1 MPVLKS
7 LQAASAMVAAIA
19 WLLKDGIGMIARIL
33 FAWLYSPYLDADCK
47 YWRLIADCFNDLA
60 FCLDLIAPIFPHLF
74 MLIICLSSMV
84 RAVVGVAGSATRTT
98 IVNHQAISD
107 NVGDVAAK
115 DGSQETLI
123 NVFALLCSLLLLPVV
138 SGNVVSIWLLFCLF
152 TFIHL
157 YGNYRAVK
165 SLQFRTLNQSMLR
178 IIVNN
183 YVETRKTGTVNEVN
197 DEEPILLHWNSSRRC
212 YGCRLSDVLTSPN
225 KLSFMCSKFTVIYDL
240 RTNYGYVSMADIS
253 DIADQLRGALC
264 LELMLNMKASPS
276 SAELDEFIE
285 RLKITGWLINKHRLV
300 FDRWTYSEK

>member
-183 YVETRKTGTVNEVN
+183 YMETRKTGTVSEVN
-197 DEEPILLHWNSSRRC
+197 DEEPILLHC
-212 YGCRLSDVLTSPN
+212 YGCCLSDVLTSSK
-225 KLSFMCSKFTVIYDL
+225 KLLFMCSKFTVIHDL
-240 RTNYGYVSMADIS
+240 RINYGYIY
-253 DIADQLRGALC
+253 Q
-264 LELMLNMKASPS
+264 
-276 SAELDEFIE
+276 
-285 RLKITGWLINKHRLV
+285 
-300 FDRWTYSEK
+300 